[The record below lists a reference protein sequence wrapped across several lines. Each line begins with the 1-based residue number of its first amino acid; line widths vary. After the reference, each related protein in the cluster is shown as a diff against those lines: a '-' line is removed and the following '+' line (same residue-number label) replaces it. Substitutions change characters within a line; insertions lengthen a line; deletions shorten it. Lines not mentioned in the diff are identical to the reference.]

1 MKSIWEWLK
10 KSHRWLHIIGG
21 IVIGAGSNGWYCC
34 EYASCGVAG
43 ALELKDKLWGG
54 QPDWID
60 FLLTV
65 AGANAGY
72 GLRLLVVSLF

>member
-1 MKSIWEWLK
+1 MKSIWNWILE
-10 KSHRWLHIIGG
+10 SHRWLHIIGG
-21 IVIGAGSNGWYCC
+21 IAIGAGSNGWYCC
-34 EYASCGVAG
+34 EYASLGVAG

-54 QPDWID
+54 QPDLVD

-72 GLRLLVVSLF
+72 WLRLLVVSLF